1 MPGIHPEEKES
12 GVGGGGEGEVN
23 LRSFSFGNELQSSF
37 TNNERGE
44 LCKHVEYC
52 SRGLGFHIQIML
64 GYSRD
69 YRY

>member
-1 MPGIHPEEKES
+1 MPGIRPEEKES
-12 GVGGGGEGEVN
+12 GVRGGGEVEE
-23 LRSFSFGNELQSSF
+23 RSFSFGNELQSSF

-44 LCKHVEYC
+44 FCKHVEYC
-52 SRGLGFHIQIML
+52 SRCLGFHFQIML